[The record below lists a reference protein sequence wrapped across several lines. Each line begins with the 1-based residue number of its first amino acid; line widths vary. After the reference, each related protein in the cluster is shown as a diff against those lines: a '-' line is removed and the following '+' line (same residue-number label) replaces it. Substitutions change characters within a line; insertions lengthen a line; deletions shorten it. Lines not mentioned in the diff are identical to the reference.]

1 MWTLAKQG
9 QKWKSKTREMFLY
22 ILGWHKPNFKALSQK
37 MKEEIDFEIYDLT
50 AI

>member
-1 MWTLAKQG
+1 
-9 QKWKSKTREMFLY
+9 MFLY
-22 ILGWHKPNFKALSQK
+22 ILGWHKPNFKGLAPK